1 MLSVPSL
8 ETFTRIG
15 FAARGLMY
23 CVIGYLALQSGRTED
38 GAGAIRM
45 LSGGSGSLLIWL
57 MSAGFL
63 AYGVWRLS
71 EALIDTEGHGSDAG
85 GIAARVGGAVS
96 GIVHLGLS
104 FYAMTLASG
113 TAAGPGGGGAGGSA
127 ESSAR
132 TALDLPAGELILYA
146 AAAALLATG
155 AMQLVKAAKLQF
167 LQRLDGE
174 AARMAW
180 VRWIGRAG
188 YSARGLVFM
197 MVAWF
202 FWKAASSSSAGPAGG
217 MSQALDAFPPE
228 LRLLVAAGLL
238 LFGLFSF
245 VEARYRR
252 INDPQVIERLK
263 GMAAH

>member
-1 MLSVPSL
+1 MLSVSGF

-23 CVIGYLALQSGRTED
+23 VVIGYVALQSGRTED
-38 GAGAIRM
+38 GAGALKL
-45 LSGGSGSLLIWL
+45 LSGGSGSLLMWL
-57 MSAGFL
+57 MAAGFV
-63 AYGVWRLS
+63 AYGLWRLS

-85 GIAARVGGAVS
+85 GVAARLGGAAS
-96 GIVHLGLS
+96 GIVHLGLA
-104 FYAMTLASG
+104 FYAAKLASG
-113 TAAGPGGGGAGGSA
+113 TGGGGGAAGGGTDSG
-127 ESSAR
+127 AR

-155 AMQLVKAAKLQF
+155 AVQLVKAAKLQF
-167 LQRLDGE
+167 LRRLDGA
-174 AARMAW
+174 AARQGW
-180 VRWIGRAG
+180 VRAIGRAG
-188 YSARGLVFM
+188 YAARGLVFLTI
-197 MVAWF
+197 AWF

-228 LRLLVAAGLL
+228 LRLLVAGGLL

-252 INDPQVIERLK
+252 INDPHVIERLK
-263 GMAAH
+263 GVAGR